1 MRISGCLFLCTAL
14 MATPCFGFPL
24 SFEERDARHFLA
36 RLPDGTAELG
46 LDRLTLRGVTLRFL
60 GAASSARFEGL
71 GSAAPSTYVRA
82 DLVRTFP
89 QFPRLRI
96 QGLYQGV
103 DAVLYG
109 NGADLEYDLQLS
121 RGVSAN
127 RIQISVE
134 GSRDIAIDDNGNL
147 RIRTA
152 SGVVRQI
159 RPRAYQAGQEID
171 ASYVLLGGNKV
182 GLRLGKHDRRG
193 RLTIDPVLSYV
204 KTFGQGGSNIA
215 NLMATDAQ
223 GNIYAAGQSY
233 GGNFPTTPSSFEPNS
248 VPILRVLS
256 NAGQTIDPLPITPG
270 FSVGAVGA
278 TPDGGI
284 LYAQTSQGI
293 LISVD
298 SGSTWKP
305 TAPLPIQ
312 GGTTNYSPTVTV
324 NAFSID
330 SLDPATILVATNVG
344 LYSTDSAGQLWGGR
358 NTGLNVSASG
368 FVSVASAFYSPVN
381 PLIAYA
387 VTSGPSYL
395 FASSDAGNTWRRLE
409 PAYPDE
415 PPAPT
420 FSFSPNLAATITPDG
435 GTLYAINGNGTL
447 GKSLDGGNTWIKL
460 TAGFFAPLSVQVD
473 PSNTAALYVLDYRG
487 LHKSTD
493 GGQSFADVT
502 IPISGRALAVD
513 SSGAVYVGGP
523 SPQIYA
529 SADGAQTFSPV
540 PGLPGWS
547 TATLSVSGNKVYV
560 GTYSPPIPFVIKLDP
575 SGQNI
580 LYSTFIGGSSGDFI
594 NGLAV
599 DAQGSAV
606 LAGTMSS
613 PDFPLTTPA
622 SSPPGPGKIDGFLTK
637 LSPDG
642 AGLIYSIAE
651 AGSKSVTLQAVTVD
665 TSGAVFVT
673 GQSLG
678 ADFPTTPNAFQSAV
692 PSTPCTRPSPSIFG
706 PPIQLGDVFV
716 SKIGADGKSPVYT
729 TLLTGSCGSYSS
741 GITTDPA
748 GDAIVTGFTPSPDF
762 PVTANS
768 YQSTFPG
775 PVDKTGP
782 GGILNAGFVSKI
794 SPAGDQL
801 LASTFLGG
809 GYSTQAT
816 SAVLDASG
824 NAYVTGFTQGFAT
837 GATPGA
843 YQTKFSDTCSIPLP
857 IGPSEPYTGT
867 GDAFALKLDAAFS
880 AAGFLTYLGGGC
892 NDSGSHIA
900 LDPSGNVW
908 ISGTTTS
915 PDFPLK
921 SPFQGSG
928 IPSSPAPGFVS
939 ELNGDGSQLLFS
951 SFSQGSAMALGP
963 GAVYVAGA
971 SGSSAS
977 LAKIDPAKAPGVSI
991 DSILPVVAFPPQSI
1005 GPVYSG
1011 VAPGQLIQIS
1021 GRNLGPANKV
1031 SAQMDASGRLP
1042 FVVANTVVFFDNVPA
1057 PLLSVEASSIMCFV
1071 PFEALSGAEI
1081 TVASNG
1087 QLSNAVK
1094 MGIVPS
1100 APQVL
1105 SIVNQDGTLNS
1116 PDHPAKAGSVITIY
1130 VSGLG
1135 QTSPPG
1141 ADGLLNANPLP
1152 VPLAAVTVYF
1162 PAKPSAVTPQF
1173 LGAAAGM
1180 IAGITQVNVQVP
1192 ATVPVSGRT
1201 KPIAIEVNFAG
1212 AKLYTTQ

>member
-1 MRISGCLFLCTAL
+1 MRISGFLFLSAAL
-14 MATPCFGFPL
+14 MAAPCFGFPI

-36 RLPDGTAELG
+36 RLPDGTAELSP
-46 LDRLTLRGVTLRFL
+46 DRVTLRGVTLRFL
-60 GAASSARFEGL
+60 GSASSARFEGL
-71 GSAAPSTYVRA
+71 GAAAPSTYIRA
-82 DLVRTFP
+82 EFIKTFP
-89 QFPRLRI
+89 QFPRIRI
-96 QGLYQGV
+96 QGLYRGV
-103 DAVLYG
+103 DAVFYG

-121 RGVSAN
+121 RGASVE
-127 RIQISVE
+127 RIRISVE
-134 GSRDIAIDDNGNL
+134 GSSDLAIDDNGSL
-147 RIRTA
+147 TIRTA
-152 SGVVRQI
+152 AGVVRQI
-159 RPRAYQAGQEID
+159 RPRAFQTGQEID
-171 ASYVLLGGNKV
+171 ARYVLLGGNKV

-193 RLTIDPVLSYV
+193 RLTIDPVLAYV
-204 KTFGQGGSNIA
+204 KTFGQAGSNIA
-215 NLMATDAQ
+215 NQVATDAQ

-233 GGNFPTTPSSFEPNS
+233 GGNFPTTPGSFDPS
-248 VPILRVLS
+248 PVPILRVLS
-256 NAGQTIDPLPITPG
+256 NAGQTVAPLQITG
-270 FSVGAVGA
+270 SNVGAVGA

-284 LYAQTSQGI
+284 LYAQTSRGI
-293 LISVD
+293 LLSVD
-298 SGSTWKP
+298 GGSTWTP
-305 TAPLPIQ
+305 TAPLPIP
-312 GGTTNYSPTVTV
+312 GGPTNSSPSVTV

-330 SLDPATILVATNVG
+330 PLDPSTILVATTVG
-344 LYSTDSAGQLWGGR
+344 LFSTDSAGQLWGGR

-368 FVSVASAFYSPVN
+368 YVSVASAFYNPDN

-395 FASSDAGNTWRRLE
+395 FASSDAGNTWTRLS

-420 FSFSPNLAATITPDG
+420 FSFSPNLVATITPDG
-435 GTLYAINGNGTL
+435 STLYSINGNGTL

-460 TAGFFAPLSVQVD
+460 TPGFFAPLSMQVD
-473 PSNTAALYVLDYRG
+473 PGNPATLWVLDYRG

-502 IPISGRALAVD
+502 VPISGRTLAVD
-513 SSGAVYVGGP
+513 ASGAVYVGGP
-523 SPQIYA
+523 SPQIYV
-529 SADGAQTFSPV
+529 SADGGQTFSPV
-540 PGLPGWS
+540 PGLPGWTS
-547 TATLSVSGNKVYV
+547 ATLSVSGNNVYA
-560 GTYSPPIPFVIKLDP
+560 GTYSPPIQFVIKLDP
-575 SGQNI
+575 SGQSI

-606 LAGTMSS
+606 LAGTMIS

-622 SSPPGPGKIDGFLTK
+622 SSPPGQGKTDGFVTK

-642 AGLIYSIAE
+642 TGLIYSIAE
-651 AGSKSVTLQAVTVD
+651 AGSKSVTLQAVSLD
-665 TSGAVFVT
+665 SSGAVFVT
-673 GQSLG
+673 GQSYG
-678 ADFPTTPNAFQSAV
+678 ADFPTSANAFQSTVSSAQ
-692 PSTPCTRPSPSIFG
+692 CTRPSPIIFG
-706 PPIQLGDVFV
+706 PPIPLGNVFV

-729 TLLTGSCGSYSS
+729 TFLTGSCGSYSY
-741 GITTDPA
+741 GITTDAA

-762 PVTANS
+762 PVSANS

-782 GGILNAGFVSKI
+782 GGLLNAGFVSKI
-794 SPAGDQL
+794 SPAGDKL

-816 SAVLDASG
+816 SAVPDASG
-824 NAYVTGFTQGFAT
+824 NVYVTGFTQGFAT

-843 YQTKFSDTCSIPLP
+843 YQIKFADTCAPP
-857 IGPSEPYTGT
+857 VAIGPSQPYTGT

-880 AAGFLTYLGGGC
+880 MASFLTYLGGSC

-928 IPSSPAPGFVS
+928 IPSTPIAGFVS

-951 SFSQGSAMALGP
+951 SLSQGTAMAVGQ
-963 GAVYVAGA
+963 GSVYVAGA
-971 SGSSAS
+971 SGSSAW
-977 LAKIDPAKAPGVSI
+977 LAKIDAMKTPAVII
-991 DSILPVVAFPPQSI
+991 DSVLPVVAFPQQPI
-1005 GPVYSG
+1005 EPVYNT

-1021 GRNLGPANKV
+1021 GRNLGPTNKV

-1057 PLLSVEASSIMCFV
+1057 PLLSIGASAIMCFV
-1071 PFEALSGAEI
+1071 PFEAVSGAEI

-1094 MGIVPS
+1094 MGVVPS

-1141 ADGLLNANPLP
+1141 DDGLLNANPLP
-1152 VPLAAVTVYF
+1152 VPLAAVRVYF
-1162 PAKPSAVTPQF
+1162 PATPYTFTPQF
-1173 LGAAAGM
+1173 VGAAGGM

-1192 ATVPVSGRT
+1192 ATVPVSGAT
-1201 KPIAIEVNFAG
+1201 SPIEIEVNFVG
-1212 AKLYTTQ
+1212 AKLYTSQ